1 MKLKKAW
8 EIRNNASS
16 TASKVVR
23 QLALAG
29 IAVVWLLA
37 GGLQTSG
44 INLTT
49 RLLFA
54 GFALALSLFLDLTQ
68 YVVKAIVWGLWA
80 RKGEKTAQGWKK
92 DDRKAWNRKKV
103 IDEEAE
109 DLGEAPDWFNVPSWW
124 FWSLKVAA
132 MVAAYVLIFIDLVDR
147 INLS

>member
-1 MKLKKAW
+1 M
-8 EIRNNASS
+8 
-16 TASKVVR
+16 VR

-80 RKGEKTAQGWKK
+80 RKGEKDGA
-92 DDRKAWNRKKV
+92 RL
-103 IDEEAE
+103 EE
-109 DLGEAPDWFNVPSWW
+109 G
-124 FWSLKVAA
+124 
-132 MVAAYVLIFIDLVDR
+132 
-147 INLS
+147 